1 MRLRRNC
8 SLREEGSC
16 ENDDQYMRYFDGN
29 YTAHT
34 HNGNKELLGAND
46 DGDVN
51 ISNANGKNKYL

>member
-1 MRLRRNC
+1 MMINTC
-8 SLREEGSC
+8 
-16 ENDDQYMRYFDGN
+16 NFDVN